1 MSEIGYERCCS
12 KLTTDYDAGSEIDTQ
27 HVGWASACAP
37 TRPLR
42 SFNPANTT
50 ADPHTFVSSH
60 SLSMDPCQNPSLVSS
75 QGFLLGY
82 GAGPRPS
89 DEIYPAL
96 SLCKTQLH
104 ADVLGVVH
112 EGWTEDVGPDPEWD
126 TKESKVLW
134 RGSNTGVFA
143 KKGYGSMKDGA
154 WAKSQRMTLVAMT
167 QKTTGTRSVLTPT
180 RPGSPVGEP
189 QERSYAD
196 LNSVIDVGFTS
207 PAVQCEAALCAKI
220 EREYA
225 FKPRVGKS
233 EHNNAKYLLDVDGNG
248 WSARFKRLM
257 SSRSAVLKA
266 TIFPEWYADR
276 VQEWVHYIPL
286 RADMADLYDV
296 TQFFLGG
303 AGTEGDADAQGQKQR
318 DAMGQAIGEA
328 GRDWSLNY
336 WRHEDMVAY
345 QFRLVLELARLLN
358 DDRHGASY
366 APPMS
371 DEDIF

>member
-1 MSEIGYERCCS
+1 
-12 KLTTDYDAGSEIDTQ
+12 
-27 HVGWASACAP
+27 
-37 TRPLR
+37 
-42 SFNPANTT
+42 
-50 ADPHTFVSSH
+50 
-60 SLSMDPCQNPSLVSS
+60 MDPCQNPSLVST

-89 DEIYPAL
+89 SDIYPAL
-96 SLCKTQLH
+96 SLCKTGLH

-112 EGWTEDVGPDPEWD
+112 EGWTEDVGPDPAWAE
-126 TKESKVLW
+126 KEGKVLW
-134 RGSNTGVFA
+134 RGSTTGVFA
-143 KKGYGSMKDGA
+143 EEGYGGMAEGA
-154 WAKSQRMTLVAMT
+154 WAQSQRMALVSMT
-167 QKTTGTRSVLTPT
+167 QKAAGTRAVLSPAP
-180 RPGSPVGEP
+180 PGSPVGDA
-189 QERSYAD
+189 QERSYAE
-196 LNSVIDVGFTS
+196 LNQVIDVGFTA
-207 PAVQCEAALCAKI
+207 PAVQCAPALCARI
-220 EREYA
+220 EDEYA
-225 FKPRVGKS
+225 FKPRVGKP
-233 EHNNAKYLLDVDGNG
+233 EHNRAKYLLDVDGNG

-286 RADMADLYDV
+286 RADMGDLYDV

-303 AGTEGDADAQGQKQR
+303 GDGSDADAEGRKQR
-318 DAMGQAIGEA
+318 DDMGRQIGEA
-328 GRDWSLNY
+328 GREWSLSF

-345 QFRLVLELARLLN
+345 QFRLVLELARLMS

>member
-1 MSEIGYERCCS
+1 
-12 KLTTDYDAGSEIDTQ
+12 
-27 HVGWASACAP
+27 
-37 TRPLR
+37 
-42 SFNPANTT
+42 
-50 ADPHTFVSSH
+50 
-60 SLSMDPCQNPSLVSS
+60 MDPCRNPSLVDS

-82 GAGPRPS
+82 GDGPGPS
-89 DEIYPAL
+89 KEIYPAL
-96 SLCKTQLH
+96 SLCKTELH

-112 EGWTEDVGPDPEWD
+112 EGWTEDIGPDPEWD
-126 TKESKVLW
+126 VKESKVLW

-154 WAKSQRMTLVAMT
+154 WAKSQRMELVAMT
-167 QKTTGTRSVLTPT
+167 QKSTGTRPVLTPSL
-180 RPGSPVGEP
+180 PGEPVGDA

-207 PAVQCEAALCAKI
+207 PAVQCEPVLCRKI

-225 FKPRVGKS
+225 FKPRVGRA

-296 TQFFLGG
+296 TQFLLGS
-303 AGTEGDADAQGQKQR
+303 DADAEGTPGGDEGRRKR
-318 DAMGQAIGEA
+318 DEMGREIGEA
-328 GRDWSLNY
+328 GRDWSLSY

-345 QFRLVLELARLLN
+345 QFRLVLELARLFS
-358 DDRHGASY
+358 DDRHAASY